1 MNANKVPNNRD
12 RVLTAK
18 SYSELHNAKKKQVL
32 HNRTQRFIVNKGQV
46 KEQEAIVTMNELITR
61 HFRQTLVNL
70 QGELAAQA
78 SRF

>member
-46 KEQEAIVTMNELITR
+46 KE
-61 HFRQTLVNL
+61 
-70 QGELAAQA
+70 
-78 SRF
+78 